1 MLHNRNLY
9 NIVPQQKNTQKNQ
22 PSKDQ
27 WTDIIWLKIQL
38 WGKSALIFTNIPLV
52 LAKKKCASLFMG
64 HRVNIY
70 VFWIKV
76 KFARIALPPYLYYL
90 LDVSV
95 SKKSVKIFI

>member
-1 MLHNRNLY
+1 
-9 NIVPQQKNTQKNQ
+9 
-22 PSKDQ
+22 
-27 WTDIIWLKIQL
+27 
-38 WGKSALIFTNIPLV
+38 
-52 LAKKKCASLFMG
+52 MG